1 MEKRRPDLVL
11 LDYDM
16 PGWDGKQTFEKI
28 RENPDYQDVPVVF
41 ISLLLHQS
49 SSVNNLLN

>member
-16 PGWDGKQTFEKI
+16 PGWHGKQTFEKI
-28 RENPDYQDVPVVF
+28 RENPDYRDIPVVF